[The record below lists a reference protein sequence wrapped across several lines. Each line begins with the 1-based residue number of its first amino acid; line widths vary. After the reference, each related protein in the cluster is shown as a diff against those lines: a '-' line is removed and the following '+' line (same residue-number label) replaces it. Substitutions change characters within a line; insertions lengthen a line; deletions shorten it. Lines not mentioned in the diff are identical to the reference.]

1 MKKFMLSLCLVLLL
15 CSCVDGAT
23 KIGLDRLNWSQNL
36 PGTIGP
42 NVDAT
47 AINSALRSN
56 KDVEIIGPCTITSPI
71 VPVKGNNII
80 INGTIAVSGECNGF
94 TVVED
99 NIKIVGGT
107 IDCTSQTGYYSD
119 GIYIQSDNIVI
130 DGVNIIKSKRHGI
143 VAFMCSNVD
152 VYNCDVYNSST
163 YGILFDMVSISA
175 NIANNNVSKSYSN
188 AITIHPVNNS
198 KYIISENLVDG
209 VYVGNGIAAVSSTNT
224 IITASTI
231 ISDNIVSNTCKE
243 GIITIYTN
251 GTTITDNSVFW
262 TDSSSTDLGITT
274 DRSMFTVIVGNTV
287 RRSSIAGI
295 NLDAAQFCTVT
306 GNVVYNCG
314 TVGSVVD
321 TYDTHG
327 ILIQDGYGISR
338 GNYVG
343 GNNVYSDLGNE
354 LYGIREFPWHGYGC
368 TYNTVGP
375 NNVYGWTSAAQV
387 VTGDGSIN
395 NTGAWFK

>member
-1 MKKFMLSLCLVLLL
+1 MRKFILIFILFIFFI
-15 CSCVDGAT
+15 SCVDGAT
-23 KIGLDRLNWSQNL
+23 KIGLDRLNWSQQL

-47 AINSALRSN
+47 AINSALHSN
-56 KDVEIIGPCTITSPI
+56 KDVEIIGPCTITSAI
-71 VPVKGNNII
+71 VPVNGNNII

-119 GIYIQSDNIVI
+119 GIHIQSDNIVI

-143 VAFMCSNVD
+143 IAFMCSNVD
-152 VYNCDVYNSST
+152 VYNCDVYNSSN
-163 YGILFDMVSISA
+163 YGIFFDRVSISA
-175 NIANNNVSKSYSN
+175 NIVNNNVSKSYSN
-188 AITIHPVNNS
+188 AIDIYPVNNS
-198 KYIISENLVDG
+198 KYIISENLVDE
-209 VYVGNGIAAVSSTNT
+209 VYAGNGIAVASSTDT
-224 IITASTI
+224 ITASTI
-231 ISDNIVSNTCKE
+231 ISNNIVSNTCKE

-287 RRSSIAGI
+287 MRSSIAGI
-295 NLDAAQFCTVT
+295 NLDAAQFCAVT

-343 GNNVYSDLGNE
+343 GNNVYSELGNE
-354 LYGIREFPWHGYGC
+354 LYGIREFSWHGYGC

>member
-1 MKKFMLSLCLVLLL
+1 MKKMVLTLCVLLL
-15 CSCVDGAT
+15 FCGYVDGAT
-23 KIGLDRLNWSQNL
+23 KIGLDRLNWSQQL

-47 AINSALRSN
+47 AINSALHSN
-56 KDVEIIGPCTITSPI
+56 KDVEIIGPCTITSTI
-71 VPVKGNNII
+71 VPVNGNNII
-80 INGTIAVSGECNGF
+80 INGTITVSGECNGF
-94 TVVED
+94 TVLED

-143 VAFMCSNVD
+143 VAYMCSNVD
-152 VYNCDVYNSST
+152 VYNCDVYNSSD
-163 YGILFDMVSISA
+163 YGIYFDRVSISG
-175 NIANNNVSKSYSN
+175 NIVNNNVSKSYSN
-188 AITIHPVNNS
+188 AIDIYPVNNS
-198 KYIISENLVDG
+198 KYIISENLVDECCW
-209 VYVGNGIAAVSSTNT
+209 NGIAVVASSTDT
-224 IITASTI
+224 ITASTI
-231 ISDNIVSNTCKE
+231 ISNNIVSNTCKE

-287 RRSSIAGI
+287 MRSSIAGI
-295 NLDAAQFCTVT
+295 NLDAAQFCVVT

-321 TYDTHG
+321 SYDTHG
-327 ILIQDGYGISR
+327 ILIHDGYGISR

-343 GNNVYSDLGNE
+343 GNNVYSELGNE
-354 LYGIREFPWHGYGC
+354 LYGIREFSWHGYGC